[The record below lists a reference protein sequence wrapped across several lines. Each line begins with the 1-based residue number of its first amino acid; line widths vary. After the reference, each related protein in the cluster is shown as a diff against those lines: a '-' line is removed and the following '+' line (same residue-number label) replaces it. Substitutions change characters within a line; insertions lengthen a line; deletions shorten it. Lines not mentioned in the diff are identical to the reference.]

1 MAQSLIPVFLLAS
14 AGALAQPAVNPVRT
28 ADMHPGYG
36 TVESIS
42 PVRLVARERS
52 AAAGGSTAKSA
63 LEGRP
68 AYRVSVRMADGSVQQ
83 RDIDKPEVK
92 VGQDVL
98 LTNAGD
104 VLPDNPPTQGDAP
117 RGNVPPGRS
126 RDGSAPAEG
135 AIKGGTIL
143 PGEQGG
149 MPVDKNATDS
159 DKGSAAGGSKLQR
172 CNELSGSLRE
182 QCLEKERSAPGAR
195 P

>member
-68 AYRVSVRMADGSVQQ
+68 AYRVSVRMADGSMQQ
-83 RDIDKPEVK
+83 RDVDNLEVK

-135 AIKGGTIL
+135 AIKGG
-143 PGEQGG
+143 
-149 MPVDKNATDS
+149 A
-159 DKGSAAGGSKLQR
+159 AAGGSSPKAAERADKLQR